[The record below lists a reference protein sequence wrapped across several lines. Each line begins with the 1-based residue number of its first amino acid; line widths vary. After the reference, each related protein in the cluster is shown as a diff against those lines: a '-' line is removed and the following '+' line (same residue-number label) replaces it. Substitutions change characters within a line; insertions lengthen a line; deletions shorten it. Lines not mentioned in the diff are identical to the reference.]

1 MYFFLSFAAENHRV
15 ESIQRA
21 ERIAIIGVSI
31 PRSSPRPPKNSTKP
45 PKGMT
50 AVGIPIFFIHSSPV
64 FRCWVSLGYPCITKR
79 VPIAS
84 LRRIEV
90 MSRYWGINAEG
101 FPPRVIEFS
110 SLHLWQDG
118 TDIRLVVVY
127 Y

>member
-21 ERIAIIGVSI
+21 ERTAMIGVSI

-45 PKGMT
+45 PNGMT

-64 FRCWVSLGYPCITKR
+64 FRCEVSLGYPCITKR

-90 MSRYWGINAEG
+90 MSRYWGISTEG
-101 FPPRVIEFS
+101 FPPRAIEFS
-110 SLHLWQDG
+110 SLLYG
-118 TDIRLVVVY
+118 EVVCDIRLVVAY